1 MLHIERAYTVE
12 SDEYCGDIVRSYL
25 KFEGLF
31 GTFVDADHKRIEGE
45 VMGVSAA
52 DHGYIPEDGA
62 KLVAVYFHVR
72 RYPAIIEKVT
82 QAIMTGTIYNVECED
97 EVVNAA
103 QIYINAE
110 EG

>member
-1 MLHIERAYTVE
+1 MLHIERAYTVDSNE
-12 SDEYCGDIVRSYL
+12 DCGDIVRSYL

-31 GTFVDADHKRIEGE
+31 GTFIDADHKRIEGE

-52 DHGYIPEDGA
+52 DHGYIPEDDV
-62 KLVAVYFHVR
+62 KLVTVYFHVR
-72 RYPAIIEKVT
+72 RYPAIVEKVT
-82 QAIMTGTIYNVECED
+82 EAIMTGTIYNVSCED
-97 EVVNAA
+97 EIVNAA